1 MVRNNDRRAALADA
15 GIRIIAEEGAR
26 GLTHRAVDVMA
37 GTPSGTASNYFPS
50 RDLLIEALVHRIGE
64 RLTPDPEV
72 VEAAEKAA
80 GIDKRALFTRYLH
93 DLVSRLSANPQVTLA
108 LFELRLEAARRPAV
122 AKTLGAWRQQAFL
135 ADVEFNANANL
146 PGGKAEIVLFHYA
159 IDGLML
165 DLLTVPLET
174 GLDVDEAVQKLA
186 SRLLT

>member
-72 VEAAEKAA
+72 VEAA

-93 DLVSRLSANPQVTLA
+93 DLVSRLSANPQLTLA

-135 ADVEFNANANL
+135 ADVEFSANANL
-146 PGGKAEIVLFHYA
+146 PGGKAEIALFHYA